1 MIYGIGIDV
10 APLARIKRAAAK
22 QHFIDYVLTPREREQ
37 YDALP
42 SPKRQVEYFAGRFSA
57 KESYSKALG
66 TGIGKSVGFHDL
78 TVLNDKA
85 GKPYFAAHPRKG
97 VFYRVHQTR
106 RNLLCRSKPGGRI
119 RTGWHPACFDCSK
132 RYGQQIQ
139 SYCHMCCHNISDK
152 QGEAADA
159 Y

>member
-42 SPKRQVEYFAGRFSA
+42 SPKRQVEYLAGRFSA

-85 GKPYFAAHPRKG
+85 GKPYLAAHPREG
-97 VFYRVHQTR
+97 VLTVHVSITHTDELAGTEVILEQ
-106 RNLLCRSKPGGRI
+106 NGGE
-119 RTGWHPACFDCSK
+119 D
-132 RYGQQIQ
+132 
-139 SYCHMCCHNISDK
+139 
-152 QGEAADA
+152 E
-159 Y
+159 

>member
-42 SPKRQVEYFAGRFSA
+42 SPKRQVEYLAGRFSA

-85 GKPYFAAHPRKG
+85 GKPYFAAHAREG
-97 VFYRVHQTR
+97 VLTAHVSITHTDELAGTEVILEQ
-106 RNLLCRSKPGGRI
+106 NGGE
-119 RTGWHPACFDCSK
+119 D
-132 RYGQQIQ
+132 
-139 SYCHMCCHNISDK
+139 
-152 QGEAADA
+152 E
-159 Y
+159 

>member
-42 SPKRQVEYFAGRFSA
+42 SPKRQVEYLAGRFSA

-97 VFYRVHQTR
+97 VLTAHVSITHTDELAGTEVILEQ
-106 RNLLCRSKPGGRI
+106 NGGE
-119 RTGWHPACFDCSK
+119 D
-132 RYGQQIQ
+132 
-139 SYCHMCCHNISDK
+139 
-152 QGEAADA
+152 E
-159 Y
+159 

>member
-42 SPKRQVEYFAGRFSA
+42 SPKRQVEYLAGRFSA

-78 TVLNDKA
+78 TVLNDRA

-97 VFYRVHQTR
+97 VLTVHVSITHTDELAGTEVILEQ
-106 RNLLCRSKPGGRI
+106 NGGE
-119 RTGWHPACFDCSK
+119 D
-132 RYGQQIQ
+132 
-139 SYCHMCCHNISDK
+139 
-152 QGEAADA
+152 E
-159 Y
+159 